1 MDQNQFYSQ
10 PMFGGVPGGLQGT
23 GYQFNGMQP
32 QQVPPMKNN
41 LTQEE
46 IQKLIQKENQF
57 SLVVTETE
65 KLRAICNHKWPE
77 MRDGKWDAL
86 VETDTGCKCMICGYE
101 FDPIDIGTTN
111 DSLLEA
117 VKNILDILQ
126 TIKLLYLDMPTE
138 VAREFYVI
146 IPLIEKIPK
155 LFEIAC
161 KSYSKY
167 DNTNGYGFNNK
178 NMNTMQMYNMLVGL
192 LNTPGAP
199 MPGQQWGQPQMN
211 PNPAM
216 GMGYP
221 YGAPMGQ
228 PMPWGASNGF
238 VAQPGYTPMTQGFQ
252 YDPQAQ
258 SQFMNAPAATPAP
271 AVASTDGKTVTVDTT
286 FKA

>member
-86 VETDTGCKCMICGYE
+86 VETETGCKCMICGYE

-111 DSLLEA
+111 DSLTEA

-199 MPGQQWGQPQMN
+199 MPGQQWGPQMN

-228 PMPWGASNGF
+228 PWGASNGF

-258 SQFMNAPAATPAP
+258 SQFMNPPTAAPAPAAATT
-271 AVASTDGKTVTVDTT
+271 TDGKTVTVDAT

>member
-1 MDQNQFYSQ
+1 MDQNQMYSQ
-10 PMFGGVPGGLQGT
+10 SMFGGMPGMQGT
-23 GYQFNGMQP
+23 GYQYNGMQP

-86 VETDTGCKCMICGYE
+86 VETETGCKCLICGYE

-111 DSLLEA
+111 DSLNEV
-117 VKNILDILQ
+117 VKNTLDILQ
-126 TIKLLYLDMPTE
+126 TIKLLYLDMPVD

-155 LFEIAC
+155 LFELAC

-167 DNTNGYGFNNK
+167 DNTNQFGFNNK

-199 MPGQQWGQPQMN
+199 MPGQQPQMMG
-211 PNPAM
+211 NPAM

-228 PMPWGASNGF
+228 QMPWGGVSNGF

-258 SQFMNAPAATPAP
+258 AQLMNPPAAATDT
-271 AVASTDGKTVTVDTT
+271 AVSADGKTVTVDTT

>member
-1 MDQNQFYSQ
+1 
-10 PMFGGVPGGLQGT
+10 MFGGVPGGLQGT

-258 SQFMNAPAATPAP
+258 SQFMNPPAATPAP
-271 AVASTDGKTVTVDTT
+271 AAAASTDGKTVTVDTT